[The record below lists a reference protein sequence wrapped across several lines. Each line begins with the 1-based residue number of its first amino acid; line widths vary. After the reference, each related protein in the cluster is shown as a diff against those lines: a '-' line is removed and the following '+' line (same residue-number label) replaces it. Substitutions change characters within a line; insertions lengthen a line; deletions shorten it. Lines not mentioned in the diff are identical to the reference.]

1 MNQISEGVFQIG
13 LGPVNAFIIE
23 DNGLILVDTGL
34 PGKKEQL
41 FNEIRSMGFHPGQ
54 IKSIIITHL
63 HTDHAGN
70 ASEIKNQLGIPVFAH
85 EADAALIEQGISA
98 RTTNLIPGFINWM
111 IYHWV
116 IKKNP
121 KIIEPVI
128 VDEKL
133 KDNDVLPFAGG
144 IRIIH
149 TPGHSAG
156 HIALLLEKRGI
167 LIGGDICSNVFSK
180 LNYTPLYEDIET
192 GRQSILKAASFS
204 FDKAVFGHGSPL
216 KKNANTRLHERF
228 KEKEYY

>member
-1 MNQISEGVFQIG
+1 MEISEGVFQIG

-41 FNEIRSMGFHPGQ
+41 FNEVRRLGFHPSH

-63 HTDHAGN
+63 HTDHTGN
-70 ASEIKNQLGIPVFAH
+70 ASEIKNQLDIPIFAH
-85 EADAALIEQGISA
+85 VADAELIERGISA
-98 RTTNLIPGFINWM
+98 RATNLTPGFINWM
-111 IYHWV
+111 IYHLV

-121 KIIEPVI
+121 QIIEPVV

-133 KDNDVLPFAGG
+133 IDNDLLPFAGG

-149 TPGHSAG
+149 SPGHSAG
-156 HIALLLEKRGI
+156 HIALLLENRGI
-167 LIGGDICSNVFSK
+167 LIGGDICSNVFNK
-180 LNYTPLYEDIET
+180 LDYTPLYEDIET

-216 KKNANTRLHERF
+216 TKNANKALLERF
-228 KEKEYY
+228 KEKEY